1 MYLVINGGCVYVL
14 GGRAFEWNI
23 KTLENSLMI
32 IVPVAILAWIRIF
45 SNSNSIFSETT

>member
-32 IVPVAILAWIRIF
+32 IVRVATGMDQNIQQQ
-45 SNSNSIFSETT
+45 